1 MFGLISP
8 LISLFAGGLPK
19 LLDMW
24 QDSKDK
30 KHELALAQFQLT
42 QQLELQKAGFQAQK
56 ELEEVRLDELKLV
69 TDSNVHMAE
78 IQMQQAETTALYA
91 NDAALMAKAASWV
104 TSLNASVRPIV
115 TYVFVAELVLING
128 FSLIVAYN
136 NGLMSNWESFKEVSD
151 VVFSETEMVM
161 LMDIVMF
168 WFGSRAFN
176 NKKA

>member
-1 MFGLISP
+1 MFGLLSP
-8 LISLFAGGLPK
+8 LISLFAGGIPRI
-19 LLDMW
+19 LDMW

-56 ELEEVRLDELKLV
+56 ELEEVRLDELKV
-69 TDSNVHMAE
+69 QSDADIRQAE
-78 IQMQQAETTALYA
+78 IQAQQAETTALYA
-91 NDAALMAKAASWV
+91 HDKALMDGAASWV
-104 TSLNASVRPIV
+104 RSLNASVRPIV
-115 TYVFVAELVLING
+115 TYIFVGELVLINA

-136 NGLMSNWESFKEVSD
+136 VGLLNTWESFKEVSE

-168 WFGSRAFN
+168 WFGSRAFS
-176 NKKA
+176 KKKE